1 MFINAVHHEQKRMAI
16 VENEKLVEFNI
27 QMSLHE
33 RITGNIYKGIISKIE
48 RGLHAAFVNYG
59 GGKDGF
65 LPLRDVSPEYFTEQK
80 DVGRED
86 GQTKRHSLKSGQEV
100 IVQVLREEGER
111 KGALLTTYVSLPG
124 RYLVLLPNKSSN
136 GVSRKIESEE
146 DRKRLKDIVEQIKAD
161 EDVALIVRTAGVNRT
176 KQELSRDYQ
185 RLSRLWKEIKKKAD
199 TVSAPALIY
208 QESDFGVRSL
218 RDYLT
223 PDVEEIL
230 VDDVETFKKMRS
242 YCKTVTPRNVALIK
256 LYREKAPIFDKY
268 QLEEQ
273 IRIIYQDHV
282 ELKSGGH
289 IVINLTE
296 AMTTVD
302 VNSGRASHKRNVEET
317 AFKTNLEAAEEIGR
331 QLRLRDLGGLIV
343 IDFID
348 MMDKKHEAE
357 VEKAFKRAISMD
369 RARIQLSR
377 ISKFGLLEL
386 SRQKKQSTIQEI
398 SYTTCPFCQGR
409 GARPSLEYTALSAYR
424 RIESQAVRGISSAIR
439 VKLPYEISEY
449 LLNQKRL
456 EIGKLEMR
464 YDLVIHISGDPG
476 MTWDMMEMD
485 LVDRKANIE
494 IAEEVQ
500 KPSTG
505 DEKDADAS
513 VEPIENMKKEEAE
526 SIQRTIGSPE
536 KKVSVEP
543 TEKKTR
549 RRPHHRRRKP
559 GLMQQ
564 MQGKPDESLS
574 VSEVDGG
581 VFEEAILPVAALS
594 DDQEID
600 VFIDEDAPVTGNRE
614 SGESDDEWFVH
625 PIIGFDDEKD
635 NLPE

>member
-1 MFINAVHHEQKRMAI
+1 
-16 VENEKLVEFNI
+16 
-27 QMSLHE
+27 
-33 RITGNIYKGIISKIE
+33 
-48 RGLHAAFVNYG
+48 
-59 GGKDGF
+59 
-65 LPLRDVSPEYFTEQK
+65 
-80 DVGRED
+80 
-86 GQTKRHSLKSGQEV
+86 
-100 IVQVLREEGER
+100 
-111 KGALLTTYVSLPG
+111 
-124 RYLVLLPNKSSN
+124 
-136 GVSRKIESEE
+136 
-146 DRKRLKDIVEQIKAD
+146 
-161 EDVALIVRTAGVNRT
+161 
-176 KQELSRDYQ
+176 
-185 RLSRLWKEIKKKAD
+185 
-199 TVSAPALIY
+199 
-208 QESDFGVRSL
+208 
-218 RDYLT
+218 
-223 PDVEEIL
+223 
-230 VDDVETFKKMRS
+230 
-242 YCKTVTPRNVALIK
+242 
-256 LYREKAPIFDKY
+256 
-268 QLEEQ
+268 
-273 IRIIYQDHV
+273 
-282 ELKSGGH
+282 
-289 IVINLTE
+289 
-296 AMTTVD
+296 
-302 VNSGRASHKRNVEET
+302 
-317 AFKTNLEAAEEIGR
+317 
-331 QLRLRDLGGLIV
+331 LRDLGGLIV